1 MNNLTDFEKFALDKG
16 ISHSVLN
23 DIEKYTIKS
32 MPISYINPTITEERQ
47 LNVAQMDVFSRL
59 MIDRII
65 FLGSEINDYTSNV
78 IQAQL
83 LYLDSVDKEKDIHLY
98 INSPG
103 GIVYGGLAI
112 YDTMQYISPKIE
124 TICTG
129 LAASMASV
137 LLCAGTKGMRYALPH
152 SRIMIHQPLGGT
164 HGQATDMEIAVQEII
179 KLKKELYDI
188 ISNHTGQP
196 YEKVYNDCERDHYL
210 TSKEAVEYGMID
222 EILNSKI

>member
-32 MPISYINPTITEERQ
+32 MPTSYINPTITEERQ

-210 TSKEAVEYGMID
+210 TSKEALEYGMID